1 MNHQPSRGC
10 CADARRALPARIATL
25 LCALAVLVM
34 PAAQAA
40 HHKTDNALP
49 ADCNRACLEGFLDR
63 YMQTLLVHDP
73 ARLAWARVVRNT
85 ENNVALRLGD
95 GLWGTIT
102 ARNAAQDL
110 KFVDVEQGQAGLF
123 GIVEEHGVPGYLAL
137 RLKVVDQHIAEVETQ
152 VNRTPPPPPGVA
164 PGLFYADPKTFAHFP
179 PMLATLPP
187 SERVPRGRMVDL
199 ANGYFS
205 TLQHNDGQL
214 LTAFADDCARR
225 ENGFQSAGEPGSS
238 SPAIRMSCAEQFRLG
253 SYRMDSAVRD
263 RDYMVVD
270 EERGLVLARAFI
282 DHNGVLTDFKL
293 ADGTPAVSFA
303 KYPSS
308 LSMLELFHIR
318 SGKIDRIE
326 VVHISVPYAM
336 PTAWPAGE

>member
-1 MNHQPSRGC
+1 MIRHLSRG
-10 CADARRALPARIATL
+10 RRAVVLG
-25 LCALAVLVM
+25 ALALLLV

-40 HHKTDNALP
+40 RHHEDSALP

-63 YMQTLLVHDP
+63 YMQALLARDP
-73 ARLAWARVVRNT
+73 ARLSWARVVRFS
-85 ENNVALRLGD
+85 ENNVSLRLGD

-102 ARNAAQDL
+102 AHDAAQDL
-110 KFVDVEQGQAGLF
+110 RFVDVEKGQAGLF
-123 GIVEEHGVPGYLAL
+123 GVVEEHGVPGYFAL
-137 RLKVVDQHIAEVETQ
+137 RLKIVDRRIAEVETQ
-152 VNRTPPPPPGVA
+152 VNRTPPPA
-164 PGLFYADPKTFAHFP
+164 PGAAPGPFYADPKAFRHFP
-179 PMLATLPP
+179 QMSETLPP
-187 SERVPRGRMVDL
+187 AERTPRNRLVDL

-205 TLQHNDGQL
+205 TLQLNDGQL
-214 LTAFADDCARR
+214 LTVFADDCARR

-238 SPAIRMSCAEQFRLG
+238 SPAIRMSCGEQFRLG

-263 RDYMVVD
+263 RDYVVVD

-308 LSMLELFHIR
+308 LSMLELFRIR
-318 SGKIDRIE
+318 NGKIERIE
-326 VVHISVPYAM
+326 VVHIGVPYAM